1 MSPAVLVVA
10 FAVLAAAGWAGV
22 LLWKPW
28 AKRFGLIDVPNER
41 SSHTTPTLRAGG
53 VPMVALTLVVMA
65 FAFDRAALALIAT
78 SAIIAATGFID
89 DIRSLGWTI
98 RFVIQLAMA
107 AIVIWAFGPIA
118 QLGPLQLGLFATPL
132 TVLWIGGLTNAYNF
146 MDGID
151 GIAGI
156 QAVVAALGFAVL
168 GFLHSDR
175 LITLAALAIAATA
188 LGFLFHNWP
197 PATIFMGDV
206 ASGFLGFTF
215 AALTVK
221 LARHTPAAAIAGA
234 LLVWPFLF
242 DTIFTFFRRLLRGEK
257 VTQAHRS
264 HLYQRMV
271 IAGASHGRV
280 SSLYG
285 LLAAICA
292 IAAIVYERGGSLLV
306 PAGAAV
312 VTAAWLSAR
321 GWSRATARAD
331 STSA

>member
-10 FAVLAAAGWAGV
+10 FAVLTAAGWAGV
-22 LLWKPW
+22 LAWKPW
-28 AKRFGLIDVPNER
+28 ARRFQLVDVPNAR

-53 VPMVALTLVVMA
+53 VPMVMLTLGAMLFALERSA
-65 FAFDRAALALIAT
+65 FVLAAAAAVIA
-78 SAIIAATGFID
+78 ITGFID

-98 RFVIQLAMA
+98 RFVIQIAMA
-107 AIVIWAFGPIA
+107 AVAIWACGTIA
-118 QLGPLQLGLFATPL
+118 HLGPLPLGVFAIPL
-132 TVLWIGGLTNAYNF
+132 TVMWIGGLTNAYNF

-168 GFLHSDR
+168 GVLHSDR
-175 LITLAALAIAATA
+175 LIVLTALAIAATA

-206 ASGFLGFTF
+206 ASGFLGFLF

-221 LARHTPAAAIAGA
+221 LAQHTPAAAITGV
-234 LLVWPFLF
+234 LFVWPFLF

-264 HLYQRMV
+264 HLYQRLV

-280 SSLYG
+280 SALYG
-285 LLAAICA
+285 LLALICT
-292 IAAIVYERGGSLLV
+292 IAGIAYERGGSIFVPVGTAAVTAVWLLV
-306 PAGAAV
+306 QARV
-312 VTAAWLSAR
+312 VHR
-321 GWSRATARAD
+321 FERA
-331 STSA
+331 